1 MGSWANAPIWY
12 AAVLGGLLSLLLT
25 LRFARIIATIMYFRF
40 RPTVLAHLVYSESPP
55 PFRSVSRLAAIF
67 GVIYVAANAVP
78 LAVGTI
84 SLEEAGSRA
93 GLVALAN
100 VIFLTLGPLSLWQVF
115 LEVLI
120 HAVIAIS
127 SEGFHLSRS
136 NSLGVARQTVHG
148 TLTNSGLGG
157 SGDCS
162 FLSLR
167 YTPCTGQAIR
177 ARVRIP
183 LTFVEGARRRPLDPH
198 HLSYH
203 HGQGPAHCCDGVPI
217 DHTVWTWLRIA
228 WRNFSWTRGR
238 TTASVRHAGD
248 ALQIRITSPRPWKV
262 AAGQRLGDSLEVTL
276 LIQPRDGFTKVLE
289 QLIDSDASA
298 WIDGPYGSGHN
309 LDNFG
314 TVVLFSTGIG
324 IWSHLLYVSE
334 LVKGY
339 RQGLVKATS
348 IRLHWRVDRDG
359 SPRHPLMIVAANV
372 TAGQQRDAKL
382 IMDKLL
388 EEDRIERRLAICIY
402 VPDRQQHLPRSRGQ
416 AGMTQGRRILTKFEE
431 PVIGA
436 IVEEVLPEDGRKV
449 VISGERSQRARPE
462 MCLSSGRSFNP
473 QAANQGAAGRSSSE
487 ETT

>member
-1 MGSWANAPIWY
+1 
-12 AAVLGGLLSLLLT
+12 
-25 LRFARIIATIMYFRF
+25 MYFRF

-100 VIFLTLGPLSLWQVF
+100 VIFLTLGPLSLVAGCFGWSLARQRHLHACVGLVVF

-136 NSLGVARQTVHG
+136 NSLGVAGGAAIAASCLSGILLVQGRLYELAFAFHSLLWKVLVAGLWIHITSATITAKVLRIVATAFPLI
-148 TLTNSGLGG
+148 TLS
-157 SGDCS
+157 
-162 FLSLR
+162 
-167 YTPCTGQAIR
+167 
-177 ARVRIP
+177 
-183 LTFVEGARRRPLDPH
+183 
-198 HLSYH
+198 
-203 HGQGPAHCCDGVPI
+203 
-217 DHTVWTWLRIA
+217 WTWLRIA

-262 AAGQRLGDSLEVTL
+262 AAGQYVYLTVPRASAFSIFQRHPFTISWWRRLGDSLEVTL

-289 QLIDSDASA
+289 QLIDSDVSA

-388 EEDRIERRLAICIY
+388 EEDRIER
-402 VPDRQQHLPRSRGQ
+402 V
-416 AGMTQGRRILTKFEE
+416 
-431 PVIGA
+431 GA
-436 IVEEVLPEDGRKV
+436 
-449 VISGERSQRARPE
+449 RSQT
-462 MCLSSGRSFNP
+462 FNVCT
-473 QAANQGAAGRSSSE
+473 ANI
-487 ETT
+487 ETSV